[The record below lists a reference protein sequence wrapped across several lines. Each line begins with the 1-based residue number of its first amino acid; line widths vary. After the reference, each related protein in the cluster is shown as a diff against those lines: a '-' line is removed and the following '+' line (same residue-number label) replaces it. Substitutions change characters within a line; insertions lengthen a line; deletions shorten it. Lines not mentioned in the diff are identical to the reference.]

1 MSALVRIPVSPRGR
15 PETPLVSLLI
25 LCVLCFAH
33 PAKAYQGRWTTT
45 RYWGFTAVNLV
56 LLPGDD
62 SPYHSRVVWW
72 AGEDEVQF
80 KGGQWGWRPGSDGC
94 TAWPSASFDSLKM
107 PLPGVNIFCSG
118 NTPMAEGGKLFV
130 PGGTVGAEDG
140 VRTVRIFTP
149 GAANDSSGIWT
160 APSDMQERRWYPS
173 ASVLSDGRII
183 VASGSKYRH
192 LNIFGGRQE
201 GSFPTGQSADTLFR
215 FGVVPGGEWD
225 GATRPD
231 GQPDRPGSR
240 EGHTAESVSGDIV
253 VFGGRNGDGAP
264 YQDLWFLQRQNN
276 SLGADYGYKW
286 LEIKPGID
294 QVHPDDPPRKRSEH
308 SAVVLTDN
316 TTMVVFGGLGKTSS
330 GTPSDTLLNDV
341 WRLWLDGSLN
351 PPKWRWSEMTISGTP
366 PAARYGHTVV
376 LDTTVVSSPRILVFG
391 GIGVGQSAPT
401 DNTLYALTLTS
412 ANSATWSTLTPS
424 GPTPA
429 PRYDHSMNIDRLLRF
444 AGPNGSGH
452 YAVMY
457 GGRLNSTTCDDH
469 LWRLW
474 LYSNGGVEWQQL
486 TVAGTAPGA
495 RAAHSASYDVA
506 AGQLYVLGGVDG
518 GGQAADKFVYAADV
532 LPSATPTWSRWQD
545 HPQHSFANQT
555 ALAYPT
561 DVFARVPEIYN
572 PAGSGSWTRLNG
584 APLLQPYY
592 PLDFVVPGG
601 RVVSAGG
608 LPEPQSYWLD
618 VAQAENPAQNSP
630 WRKFAN
636 GHAGFSPSSGV
647 IYRPGRIMI
656 AGGASAG
663 AVVGRTRTLEVLS
676 PADTMNGWF
685 ATTDSMQPRINH
697 NLVLLPTGQVLALG
711 GTGVFDNF
719 GNINPVYRPQI
730 WTPGGD
736 LRNGTWSS
744 MGGSD
749 TLAIGALI
757 KGYHSTAI
765 LLPDAR
771 ILSAGG
777 NGTLGPAGSGCSP
790 CDGSQLLA
798 NLYCPPYLFTPSG
811 NMAARPVQSGAPPPV
826 RYGTSF
832 SVCLTQA
839 DTISNVSLIRAGAAT
854 HGFDQSQRYVPL
866 SFSPQGSLTTNVT
879 ATAPQD
885 GSYAPPGDYMLFV
898 VNARGVPSIARWV
911 KLLASSDVTA
921 PSQITDLA
929 RDLVTSTAV
938 HLVWTATGD
947 DGATG
952 TATYADLRYSGSEI
966 TSGNFCA
973 ATPAF
978 PRPVV
983 ATPGTLQH
991 FTVTGLAP
999 HHNYWFAIKFWDEA
1013 GNTSIMSYVVTVT
1026 TLDDC
1031 CIGERAERARDE
1043 GNTAEANAE
1052 AATARP
1058 ARTAAPTALVP
1069 TGTGTALVLEVV
1081 TTARDCDV
1089 RVIAVDDES
1098 YAGLAGPGASGVV
1111 LQDANGAGQWATR
1124 LRYDLPDG
1132 VRFGLCA
1139 PEAPARWL
1147 FHSPCALEQV
1157 LPAVATSA
1165 ATWALGSAWH
1175 SRTGDVTA
1183 PLAGGTGTPA
1193 MMAGDTLTLHY
1204 VTDPAT
1210 GAPQQSWLVV
1220 LDRAASA
1227 LPATR
1232 ARKSPEPVATL
1243 PAVFA
1248 LRQNQPNPFEARTTI
1263 GFDLPTGAA
1272 VRLEVFDVAGRRLRV
1287 LADHYFA
1294 PGYYTVEWDKRT
1306 GSGSSVGPGMYFYRI
1321 QAGPFRA
1328 RKKMVLLP

>member
-15 PETPLVSLLI
+15 FETPLVLLLI
-25 LCVLCFAH
+25 LGVLCFAH

-45 RYWGFTAVNLV
+45 RNWGFTAVNLV

-107 PLPGVNIFCSG
+107 PVPGVNIFCSG
-118 NTPMAEGGKLFV
+118 NTPTAEGGKLFV

-140 VRTVRIFTP
+140 VRSVRIFTP

-173 ASVLSDGRII
+173 ATVLSDGRII

-225 GATRPD
+225 TGILPDLSAGQRPK
-231 GQPDRPGSR
+231 PR
-240 EGHTAESVSGDIV
+240 EGHTAVSAATGLIV
-253 VFGGRNGDGAP
+253 FAGRDGAGNP
-264 YQDLWFLQRQNN
+264 LQDLWFLQRQNN
-276 SLGADYGYKW
+276 PLAPDYGYPWQK
-286 LEIKPGID
+286 IVPGTD
-294 QVHPDDPPRKRSEH
+294 ATHPDPPPRERSEH
-308 SAVVLTDN
+308 SAVVLADD
-316 TTMVVFGGLGKTSS
+316 TTMVVFGGLGKTTSAA
-330 GTPSDTLLNDV
+330 PADTAYNDV
-341 WRLWLDGSLN
+341 WRLWFDTASN
-351 PPKWRWSEMTISGTP
+351 PARWRWTQMTISGTP
-366 PAARYGHTVV
+366 PSARYGHTAV
-376 LDTTVVSSPRILVFG
+376 LDTNAVSSPRILVFG
-391 GIGVGQSAPT
+391 GIGVGQSTPT

-412 ANSATWSTLTPS
+412 PNSANWSTLTPS

-429 PRYDHSMNIDRLLRF
+429 ARYDHSMNVDRLFRF
-444 AGPNGSGH
+444 PGPNGSGH

-457 GGRLNSTTCDDH
+457 GGRLNNTTCDDH
-469 LWRLW
+469 VWRLW
-474 LYSNGGVEWQQL
+474 LYSSGSVEWQQL
-486 TVAGTAPGA
+486 TVAGTSPGP
-495 RAAHSASYDVA
+495 RAAHSATYDA
-506 AGQLYVLGGVDG
+506 AAEQLYVLGGVDG

-532 LPSATPTWSRWQD
+532 SPYSSPEWERWQD

-555 ALAYPT
+555 AVAYPT

-608 LPEPQSYWLD
+608 VPEPQSYWLD

-630 WRKFAN
+630 WRKFTN

-647 IYRPGRIMI
+647 MYRPGRIMI
-656 AGGASAG
+656 AGGAGAG
-663 AVVGRTRTLEVLS
+663 AVLGRTLTLEILS
-676 PADTMNGWF
+676 PADTTNGWF
-685 ATTDSMQPRINH
+685 ATADSMQPRINH

-711 GTGVFDNF
+711 GTGIFDNF
-719 GNINPVYRPQI
+719 GNIDPVRRPQI

-736 LRNGTWSS
+736 LRDGTWSS
-744 MGGSD
+744 MDGSD
-749 TLAIGALI
+749 TLAIGGLI
-757 KGYHSTAI
+757 RGYHSTAI

-771 ILSAGG
+771 VLSAGG
-777 NGTLGPAGSGCSP
+777 NNTLPGPGCSP
-790 CDGSQLLA
+790 CDTSQVKA
-798 NLYCPPYLFTPSG
+798 NLFCPPYLFTSSG
-811 NMAARPVQSGAPPPV
+811 NMATRPVLAGAPPPV
-826 RYGTSF
+826 RYGSDF
-832 SVCLTQA
+832 SVCLSQA
-839 DTISNVSLIRAGAAT
+839 ATISTVSLIRAGAAT

-866 SFSPQGSLTTNVT
+866 SFSPQGSLTTTMT
-879 ATAPQD
+879 ATAPLD

-898 VNARGVPSIARWV
+898 VNDQGVPSIARWV

-921 PSQITDLA
+921 PSQITDLT

-947 DGATG
+947 DGTTG
-952 TATYADLRYSGSEI
+952 TATYADLRYSGSAI
-966 TSGNFCA
+966 TAANFCA

-1013 GNTSIMSYVVTVT
+1013 GNTSIMSTPVTAT

-1043 GNTAEANAE
+1043 GNAAGANTEAT
-1052 AATARP
+1052 TARP
-1058 ARTAAPTALVP
+1058 GRTASPTALVP
-1069 TGTGTALVLEVV
+1069 TGTGTGLVLEVV
-1081 TTARDCDV
+1081 TTAHDCDV
-1089 RVIAVDDES
+1089 RVIAVDDET
-1098 YAGLAGPGASGVV
+1098 YEGLAGPGATGVA

-1147 FHSPCALEQV
+1147 FPSPCALEQV

-1183 PLAGGTGTPA
+1183 PLTGGTGPPA
-1193 MMAGDTLTLHY
+1193 MMAGDTLSLHY
-1204 VTDPAT
+1204 VTAPAT

-1227 LPATR
+1227 LPAAR
-1232 ARKSPEPVATL
+1232 ARKSPEPATAL

-1263 GFDLPTGAA
+1263 GFDLPTGAV

-1287 LADHYFA
+1287 LADCYYA

-1306 GSGSSVGPGMYFYRI
+1306 TSGSSVGPGMYFYRI

-1328 RKKMVLLP
+1328 RRKMVLLP